1 MRKLFLLLFA
11 SVFLLASMA
20 NAAAAASTEAVRV
33 EVIAYVDTNG
43 DKLMSDGEGIDNIPV
58 YVDVD
63 GQRQVKIMERGK
75 LIFSLPYANVERL
88 KVEIPY
94 LAVAEEIKPKDNQAQ
109 VIFRLKSPE
118 LPVYLP

>member
-1 MRKLFLLLFA
+1 
-11 SVFLLASMA
+11 
-20 NAAAAASTEAVRV
+20 
-33 EVIAYVDTNG
+33 
-43 DKLMSDGEGIDNIPV
+43 MSDGEGIDNVPV
-58 YVDVD
+58 YTDVD
-63 GQRQVKIMERGK
+63 GQRQVKIMARGK